1 MAAVVVQADHRSSAH
16 ICTIEDYMVAR
27 RNNAGSLP
35 CHVLLEITLGL
46 NISHNIMQHPAIVS
60 LLKDAADLVIYANV
74 S

>member
-1 MAAVVVQADHRSSAH
+1 
-16 ICTIEDYMVAR
+16 MVAR

-46 NISHNIMQHPAIVS
+46 NIPHEVMQHPAIVS
-60 LLKDAADLVIYANV
+60 LLKDASDLVIFANV